1 MIVDFPLPQL
11 GQEVPK
17 ATIIAW
23 HKKVGDQVLA
33 NELLLE
39 VMSEKV
45 NVEVESGIDGKLVEI
60 LHQADAEV
68 EPGTVVA
75 RFETAGA

>member
-1 MIVDFPLPQL
+1 MIVDFPLPEL
-11 GQEVPK
+11 GKEVPK
-17 ATIIAW
+17 ATIITW
-23 HKKVGDQVLA
+23 HKKVGDQVSPKDV
-33 NELLLE
+33 LLE

-68 EPGTVVA
+68 EPGTILA
-75 RFETAGA
+75 SFEKTGA

>member
-1 MIVDFPLPQL
+1 MIVDFPLPEL
-11 GQEVPK
+11 GKEVPK

-23 HKKVGDQVLA
+23 HKKVGDQVSA
-33 NELLLE
+33 KDVLLE

-60 LHQADAEV
+60 LHQPDAEV
-68 EPGTVVA
+68 EPGVILA
-75 RFETAGA
+75 RFEKTGA

>member
-1 MIVDFPLPQL
+1 MIVDFPLPEL

-17 ATIIAW
+17 ATIITW
-23 HKKVGDQVLA
+23 HKKVGDQVSA
-33 NELLLE
+33 KDVLLE

-45 NVEVESGIDGKLVEI
+45 NVEVESGIDGKLIEI

-68 EPGTVVA
+68 EPGTILA
-75 RFETAGA
+75 RFEKTGA

>member
-1 MIVDFPLPQL
+1 VSAKD
-11 GQEVPK
+11 V
-17 ATIIAW
+17 
-23 HKKVGDQVLA
+23 
-33 NELLLE
+33 LLE

-68 EPGTVVA
+68 EPGAILA
-75 RFETAGA
+75 RFEKTRA

>member
-1 MIVDFPLPQL
+1 MQVEVKVPQL
-11 GQEVPK
+11 SESVSE
-17 ATIIAW
+17 ATLVAW
-23 HKKVGDQVLA
+23 HKKVGDQVSA
-33 NELLLE
+33 KDVLLE

-68 EPGTVVA
+68 EPGAILA
-75 RFETAGA
+75 RFEKTGT

>member
-1 MIVDFPLPQL
+1 MIVDFPLPEL

-17 ATIIAW
+17 ATIITW
-23 HKKVGDQVLA
+23 HKKVGDQVSA
-33 NELLLE
+33 KDVLLE

-45 NVEVESGIDGKLVEI
+45 NVEVESGIDGTLIEI

-68 EPGTVVA
+68 EPGTILA
-75 RFETAGA
+75 RFEKAGA